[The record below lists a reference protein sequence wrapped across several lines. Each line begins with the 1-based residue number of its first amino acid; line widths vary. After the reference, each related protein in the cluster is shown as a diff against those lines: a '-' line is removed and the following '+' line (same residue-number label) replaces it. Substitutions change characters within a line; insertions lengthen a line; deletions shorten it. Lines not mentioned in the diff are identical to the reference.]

1 MSRRH
6 SIACGLLLMLAI
18 GALALSS
25 CRASGVASGSTRSHS
40 ATADSSTAV
49 SSPSESP
56 SADPTSSESAESA
69 TTFPLTGAAASGA
82 AAASRPVL
90 AVAVPVGPGLPAPT
104 GLQAAD
110 IVYAGYPAG
119 DAVRYLALFQS
130 QQPARVGPVG
140 PAAPEDGRLLDVMHP
155 LFAFND
161 GPKRFVHPLSRTSV
175 VALPR
180 SAHAAAYTVTSGK
193 PYATP
198 SALLA
203 LASPRSAAP
212 VILLPHSRP
221 LVGSGVRAAHTLTI
235 TMPGRTPLTWRYDA
249 KPRGW
254 RSTGTGGATPTNVI
268 VQVMPYRSVLDRNH
282 GTPVRSPV
290 IVGTGSCRVVSLDQ
304 TAGCT
309 WSKPGAAKLTN
320 YVDAGG
326 FPLQFAPGPTW
337 VLLVPP
343 GSTVKT
349 G

>member
-6 SIACGLLLMLAI
+6 SITCALLLTLAI
-18 GALALSS
+18 GALALSG
-25 CRASGVASGSTRSHS
+25 CRASGVASGTTRS
-40 ATADSSTAV
+40 DSPPAA
-49 SSPSESP
+49 SP
-56 SADPTSSESAESA
+56 SASPALTSSDSSSDSPEPA
-69 TTFPLTGAAASGA
+69 TDFPLTGRAASGA

-104 GLQAAD
+104 GLPAAD
-110 IVYAGYPAG
+110 MVYASYPAA

-130 QQPARVGPVG
+130 QEPGRVGPVG
-140 PAAPEDGRLLDVMHP
+140 RAAPEDGRLLDVMHP

-161 GPKRFVHPLSRTSV
+161 GPKRFVHPLSRTTV
-175 VALPR
+175 VGLPR
-180 SAHAAAYTVTSGK
+180 STHAAAYTVTAGK

-198 SALLA
+198 SALVA
-203 LASPRSAAP
+203 LAPSHSAPP
-212 VILLPHSRP
+212 VILVPHSGALAR
-221 LVGSGVRAAHTLTI
+221 SGVRAAHTLTI
-235 TMPGRTPLTWRYDA
+235 TIPGRTPLTWRYDT
-249 KPRGW
+249 KS
-254 RSTGTGGATPTNVI
+254 RSWQAAGTGGATPANVI

-282 GTPVRSPV
+282 GTAVRSPV
-290 IVGTGSCRVVSLDQ
+290 VVGTGSCRVVSLDQ

-326 FPLQFAPGPTW
+326 NPLQFAPGATW

>member
-6 SIACGLLLMLAI
+6 SIACGLLLTLAV
-18 GALALSS
+18 GALALSGCS
-25 CRASGVASGSTRSHS
+25 ASGVASGSTRS
-40 ATADSSTAV
+40 DSSTAAS
-49 SSPSESP
+49 SSPASP
-56 SADPTSSESAESA
+56 SPNPTSSDSSSDPAQPA
-69 TTFPLTGAAASGA
+69 TAFPLTGEAASGA

-110 IVYAGYPAG
+110 MVYAGYPAR

-130 QQPARVGPVG
+130 QLPARVGPVG

-155 LFAFND
+155 LYAFND

-180 SAHAAAYTVTSGK
+180 SAHGAAYAVTSGK

-203 LASPRSAAP
+203 LAPPDSAP
-212 VILLPHSRP
+212 PTILVPHSRP
-221 LVGSGVRAAHTLTI
+221 LAGSGVRAAHTLTI
-235 TMPGRTPLTWRYDA
+235 AMPGRTPLTWRYDA

-254 RSTGTGGATPTNVI
+254 QATGTGGATPTNVI

-290 IVGTGSCRVVSLDQ
+290 VVGTGSCRVVSLDQ

-309 WSKPGAAKLTN
+309 WSKPGASKLTN

-326 FPLQFAPGPTW
+326 TPLQFAPGRTW

-343 GSTVKT
+343 GSAVKT

>member
-25 CRASGVASGSTRSHS
+25 CRASGVASGSTRSDS
-40 ATADSSTAV
+40 PTTASSTTAS
-49 SSPSESP
+49 SSPS
-56 SADPTSSESAESA
+56 PTSSDASSDSAGVL
-69 TTFPLTGAAASGA
+69 PLTGEAASGA

-110 IVYAGYPAG
+110 IVYAAYPAAN
-119 DAVRYLALFQS
+119 AVRYIALFQS
-130 QQPARVGPVG
+130 QQPARVGAVG

-155 LFAFND
+155 LYAFND

-175 VALPR
+175 IALPR

-203 LASPRSAAP
+203 LAPPHSAAP
-212 VILLPHSRP
+212 TILLPHSRP
-221 LVGSGVRAAHTLTI
+221 LAGSGVRAAHTLTI
-235 TMPGRTPLTWRYDA
+235 TMPGRTPLTWRYDT

-254 RSTGTGGATPTNVI
+254 QANGTGGATPTNVI

-290 IVGTGSCRVVSLDQ
+290 IVGTGSCRVVSLGQ

-326 FPLQFAPGPTW
+326 NPFQFAPGATW